1 MTSTTATDTL
11 TANKRLAVRF
21 LDLISDGDIAALAA
35 LISPTWTMEGGPP
48 DLPAGR
54 EGLRVLFDHIGGVRQ
69 RWTIDDVIAEGDKV
83 VVRATNHCEQDSFFG
98 VPGRG
103 IVQVFTAT
111 FTMQIVDGLIAKV
124 WRNAADLQ
132 RLFQLGAR
140 ILPPAPPCRSGHS
153 AAPPTMR
160 PDPASGRIGV
170 STDRSDQVVLPAPHR
185 CGHLVMGRGMGTA
198 DSNDGQRAPMRL
210 ERRRRTLHGSPPDP
224 RSFDDHRH
232 PRPDHRPG
240 RGPPGTA
247 LPARPRRAA

>member
-1 MTSTTATDTL
+1 MTSTTAIDNL

-21 LDLISDGDIAALAA
+21 LDLISDGDIAAIAA

-54 EGLRVLFDHIGGVRQ
+54 EGLRVLFDHIGDVRQ
-69 RWTIDDVIAEGDKV
+69 RWAIDDVIAEGDKV

-111 FTMQIVDGLIAKV
+111 FTMQIVDGLIVKV

-140 ILPPAPPCRSGHS
+140 ILPPAPPSPR
-153 AAPPTMR
+153 
-160 PDPASGRIGV
+160 V
-170 STDRSDQVVLPAPHR
+170 S
-185 CGHLVMGRGMGTA
+185 
-198 DSNDGQRAPMRL
+198 
-210 ERRRRTLHGSPPDP
+210 
-224 RSFDDHRH
+224 
-232 PRPDHRPG
+232 
-240 RGPPGTA
+240 
-247 LPARPRRAA
+247 

>member
-21 LDLISDGDIAALAA
+21 LDLISDGDIAGLAA

-124 WRNAADLQ
+124 WRNSADLQ

-140 ILPPAPPCRSGHS
+140 ILPPAPPLPR
-153 AAPPTMR
+153 
-160 PDPASGRIGV
+160 V
-170 STDRSDQVVLPAPHR
+170 S
-185 CGHLVMGRGMGTA
+185 
-198 DSNDGQRAPMRL
+198 
-210 ERRRRTLHGSPPDP
+210 
-224 RSFDDHRH
+224 
-232 PRPDHRPG
+232 
-240 RGPPGTA
+240 
-247 LPARPRRAA
+247 

>member
-1 MTSTTATDTL
+1 MTSTTATDNL

-48 DLPAGR
+48 DLPAGQ

-83 VVRATNHCEQDSFFG
+83 VVRATNRCEQDSFFG

-140 ILPPAPPCRSGHS
+140 ILPPAPPLSSG
-153 AAPPTMR
+153 P
-160 PDPASGRIGV
+160 
-170 STDRSDQVVLPAPHR
+170 
-185 CGHLVMGRGMGTA
+185 
-198 DSNDGQRAPMRL
+198 
-210 ERRRRTLHGSPPDP
+210 
-224 RSFDDHRH
+224 
-232 PRPDHRPG
+232 
-240 RGPPGTA
+240 
-247 LPARPRRAA
+247 